1 MNNLTENDYKNF
13 ADSFITPEIIEAAK
27 IQRVND
33 LEGAERMGRQRNA
46 STDYSGVVFG
56 YFLPEQMSPREYRLR
71 RDTPDLQRKA
81 DGTTKIAGKY
91 LSPPGAANMIYFP
104 PNCLK
109 VWLTDT
115 SIPIV
120 FTEGEKKE
128 LALHRVALH
137 NLSDAL
143 EKPRFIALGL
153 GGVWN
158 FSGIIGKTVNADG
171 TRQNEKGLITDFHL
185 IEWKGREVKILFDA
199 NVSTNKS
206 VYIARQNLARKLKEL
221 GAEVYLADCPELPG
235 CNGIDDVLGNIERE
249 QNTDAAV
256 QKCLEIIDGASA
268 FKIEKVSQANTILSL
283 VEGVELFH
291 TPDGEAFASID
302 AGGHIEHH
310 RLNSKHFRQWLSY
323 QFYKSD
329 GKSPSSQAIQDA
341 IGTLS
346 GQALFD
352 GETRETFIRLAAFG
366 GKIYLDL
373 CNEAW
378 QIIEISCES
387 WRVIEAQDAPVKF
400 RRTKGMG
407 ALPTPNGDG
416 DISKLRK
423 FLNVDDRNYTLLL
436 AWLINCFRPDY
447 PFPILIVNGEQGT
460 AKSTTSKL
468 LRELVDPSLPPFRS
482 SPRDERNLII
492 AASNSWICAFDN
504 LSDVP
509 NWLSDALC
517 RISTGG
523 GFAARTLYENDE
535 ETIFSAKRPIILNG
549 IGDIASRP
557 DLLDRSLRTKL
568 EVIPKNNRKPEREF
582 WAEFEE
588 EKSAIFTAL
597 LEAVSIALSKIEST
611 SLSELPRMADFAL
624 WATAAETGLELAA
637 GTFMNTYTQNR
648 EDAHAIVLEDSI
660 IADVLQE
667 FCERKGNGGD
677 FSNDNIL
684 LKHFLVEL
692 EVIAGDK
699 RSKDKNFPKS
709 SKGLRNALERI
720 NPNLREIG
728 IRIIFNGKHGSQA
741 REGAS
746 LSLEYTCK
754 QTSLSSQTSLTLQ
767 NKGDL
772 GDESSDAA
780 NDTQVSNVTNI
791 TNETSNITAIKSND
805 SNSLAQNSDVS
816 DESDVHSQSYS
827 NDNGDAEYVDTEI

>member
-27 IQRVND
+27 IQRVDD
-33 LEGAERMGRQRNA
+33 LEGAERMGKQRNA
-46 STDYSGVVFG
+46 SSDYSGVVFG
-56 YFLPEQMSPREYRLR
+56 YFLPEQNYPREYRLR

-128 LALHRVALH
+128 LALHRVAWH
-137 NLSDAL
+137 NLSEAA
-143 EKPRFIALGL
+143 EKPRFLALGL
-153 GGVWN
+153 SGVWN
-158 FSGIIGKTVNADG
+158 FSGTIGKTVNANG

-185 IEWKGREVKILFDA
+185 IEWKGRKVTILFDA
-199 NVSTNKS
+199 NVSTNKN
-206 VYIARQNLARKLKEL
+206 VYIALQTFARKLKEL
-221 GAEVYLADCPELPG
+221 GADVYLADCPELPG
-235 CNGIDDVLGNIERE
+235 CNGIDDVLGRVERE

-256 QKCLEIIDGASA
+256 RKCLEIIDGASA
-268 FKIEKVSQANTILSL
+268 FKIEKISQANTILNL

-291 TPDGEAFASID
+291 TPDGEAFASIEAD
-302 AGGHIEHH
+302 EHIEHH
-310 RLNSKHFRQWLSY
+310 RLSSKHFRQWLSY

-352 GETRETFIRLAAFG
+352 GETREMFTRLAAFD

-378 QIIEISCES
+378 QIIEISSES
-387 WRVIEAQDAPVKF
+387 WRVIEAQNAPVRF

-407 ALPTPNGDG
+407 ALPTPNGDA

-423 FLNVDDRNYTLLL
+423 FLNVDDRNFTLLL

-447 PFPILIVNGEQGT
+447 PFPILIVSGEQGT

-504 LSDVP
+504 LSEVP

-549 IGDIASRP
+549 IGDIASRS
-557 DLLDRSLRTKL
+557 DLLDRALRTKL
-568 EVIPKNNRKPEREF
+568 EVIPKSNRKPEREF
-582 WAEFEE
+582 WAEFEK
-588 EKSAIFTAL
+588 EKPVIFTAL
-597 LEAVSIALSKIEST
+597 LEAVSSALGKIEST

-624 WATAAETGLELAA
+624 WATAAEMGLKLEA
-637 GTFMNTYTQNR
+637 GAFMNAYTQNR

-667 FCERKGNGGD
+667 FCEKKGNGSD

-684 LKHFLVEL
+684 LKQFLIDL
-692 EVIAGDK
+692 EVTAGDK

-728 IRIIFNGKHGSQA
+728 ICITFHGKHGSKA

-754 QTSLSSQTSLTLQ
+754 QTSPSSQTSPTPQ
-767 NKGDL
+767 NK
-772 GDESSDAA
+772 DELCDGSGDAA
-780 NDTQVSNVTNI
+780 NDTQINNITNVTNGTSNVT
-791 TNETSNITAIKSND
+791 AIKYNNSNG
-805 SNSLAQNSDVS
+805 LATKGDEG
-816 DESDVHSQSYS
+816 DESDVHLQSYS
-827 NDNGDAEYVDTEI
+827 NDDSDAEYVDTEI